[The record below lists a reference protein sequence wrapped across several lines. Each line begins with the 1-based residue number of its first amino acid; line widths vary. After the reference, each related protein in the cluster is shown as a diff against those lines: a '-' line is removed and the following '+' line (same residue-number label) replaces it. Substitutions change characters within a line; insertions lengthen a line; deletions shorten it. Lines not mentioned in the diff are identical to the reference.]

1 MYVARL
7 VHSMTRFLQRAAFLS
22 ATLLTLNAASAA
34 THIAVVTKNSVPA
47 PSKEARKLPID
58 VAASKFDYVGDTV
71 VLQNVVITQGD
82 TKVQADHA
90 HATGLDDFDNS
101 HWTFDGNVRINGEQ
115 HGSLKSDQAVVEFRN
130 KYISKA
136 TITGSP
142 AEFEQKRTD
151 TAEVARG
158 HAHEI
163 VYNVTDGTV
172 RLSKGTDPARRE
184 LCSDLPDPGRTAA
197 MGACDD
203 AWLSDGH
210 NEISGP
216 ELVYGIREQRVQA
229 ATRPGTDDKVHIII
243 DPNANGDT
251 NKKP

>member
-1 MYVARL
+1 MR
-7 VHSMTRFLQRAAFLS
+7 RFLQRAALLS
-22 ATLLTLNAASAA
+22 AAVLTLNAASAA
-34 THIAVVTKNSVPA
+34 THIAAVTKNSVPA
-47 PSKEARKLPID
+47 PSKDARKLPID
-58 VAASKFDYVGDTV
+58 VASSKVDYKGDTV
-71 VLQNVVITQGD
+71 VFQDVVITQGD

-90 HATGLDDFDNS
+90 HATGLDNFDNS

-136 TITGSP
+136 TITGNP

-163 VYNVTDGTV
+163 VYNVVDGTV
-172 RLSKGTDPARRE
+172 RLS
-184 LCSDLPDPGRTAA
+184 
-197 MGACDD
+197 DD

-210 NEISGP
+210 NEISGH
-216 ELVYGIREQRVQA
+216 ELVYSIREQRVQA
-229 ATRPGTDDKVHIII
+229 ATQPGTDDKVHIII

>member
-1 MYVARL
+1 MIALLPSVPRLGFLGVA
-7 VHSMTRFLQRAAFLS
+7 FA
-22 ATLLTLNAASAA
+22 LLGVALTSTASAQ
-34 THIAVVTKNSVPA
+34 THIAAVTRNSVPS
-47 PSKEARKLPID
+47 PSKDARRLPID
-58 VAASKFDYVGDTV
+58 VSSSKVDYKGDTV
-71 VLQNVVITQGD
+71 VFQNVVITQGD

-101 HWTFDGNVRINGEQ
+101 RWTFDGNVRINGEQ

-163 VYNVTDGTV
+163 VYNVNDGTV
-172 RLSKGTDPARRE
+172 RLS
-184 LCSDLPDPGRTAA
+184 
-197 MGACDD
+197 DD

-216 ELVYGIREQRVQA
+216 ELVYNIREQRVQGTA
-229 ATRPGTDDKVHIII
+229 GPGSDGRVHIRIEPKA
-243 DPNANGDT
+243 DEEP

>member
-7 VHSMTRFLQRAAFLS
+7 VHSMRGFLQRAALLS
-22 ATLLTLNAASAA
+22 AALLTLNAASAA
-34 THIAVVTKNSVPA
+34 THIAAVTKNSVPA
-47 PSKEARKLPID
+47 PSKDARKLPID
-58 VAASKFDYVGDTV
+58 VAASKFDYEGDTV

-136 TITGSP
+136 TITGNP

-172 RLSKGTDPARRE
+172 RLSN
-184 LCSDLPDPGRTAA
+184 
-197 MGACDD
+197 D
-203 AWLSDGH
+203 AWLTDGH
-210 NEISGP
+210 NVISGP
-216 ELVYGIREQRVQA
+216 ELVYSIREQRVQA
-229 ATRPGTDDKVHIII
+229 ATQPGTDDKVHIII

>member
-1 MYVARL
+1 
-7 VHSMTRFLQRAAFLS
+7 MTRFLQRAALLS
-22 ATLLTLNAASAA
+22 AALLTLNAASAA
-34 THIAVVTKNSVPA
+34 THIAAVTKKSVPA
-47 PSKEARKLPID
+47 PSKDARKLPID
-58 VAASKFDYVGDTV
+58 VASSKVDYKGDTV
-71 VLQNVVITQGD
+71 VFQDVVITQGD

-90 HATGLDDFDNS
+90 HATGLDNFDNS

-136 TITGSP
+136 TITGNP

-163 VYNVTDGTV
+163 VYNVVDGTV
-172 RLSKGTDPARRE
+172 RLSN
-184 LCSDLPDPGRTAA
+184 
-197 MGACDD
+197 D

-216 ELVYGIREQRVQA
+216 ELVYSIREQRVQA
-229 ATRPGTDDKVHIII
+229 ATQPGTDDKVHIII

>member
-7 VHSMTRFLQRAAFLS
+7 LHNMTRLLQRAVLIS
-22 ATLLTLNAASAA
+22 AALLLALDAASAA
-34 THIAVVTKNSVPA
+34 THIAAVTKNSVPA
-47 PSKEARKLPID
+47 PSKDARKLPID
-58 VAASKFDYVGDTV
+58 VASSKVDYKGDTV
-71 VLQNVVITQGD
+71 VFQDVVITQGD

-90 HATGLDDFDNS
+90 HATGLDNFDNS

-136 TITGSP
+136 TITGNP

-172 RLSKGTDPARRE
+172 RLSN
-184 LCSDLPDPGRTAA
+184 
-197 MGACDD
+197 D

-216 ELVYGIREQRVQA
+216 ELVYSIREQRVQA
-229 ATRPGTDDKVHIII
+229 ATQPGTDDKVHIII
-243 DPNANGDT
+243 DPNANGET

>member
-1 MYVARL
+1 
-7 VHSMTRFLQRAAFLS
+7 MTRFLQGAALLS
-22 ATLLTLNAASAA
+22 AALLTLNAASAA
-34 THIAVVTKNSVPA
+34 THIAAVTKNSVPA
-47 PSKEARKLPID
+47 PSKDARKLPID
-58 VAASKFDYVGDTV
+58 VASSKVDYKGDTV
-71 VLQNVVITQGD
+71 VFQDVVITQGD

-90 HATGLDDFDNS
+90 HATGLDNFDNS

-136 TITGSP
+136 TITGNP

-163 VYNVTDGTV
+163 VYNVVDGTV
-172 RLSKGTDPARRE
+172 RLSN
-184 LCSDLPDPGRTAA
+184 
-197 MGACDD
+197 D

-216 ELVYGIREQRVQA
+216 ELVYSIREQRVQA
-229 ATRPGTDDKVHIII
+229 ATQPGTDDKVHIII

>member
-7 VHSMTRFLQRAAFLS
+7 LHNITRLPRRGALIGLA
-22 ATLLTLNAASAA
+22 LLTLNAASGA
-34 THIAVVTKNSVPA
+34 THIAAVAAVTKNSVPT

-58 VAASKFDYVGDTV
+58 VASSKVDYKGDTV
-71 VLQNVVITQGD
+71 VFQDVVITQGD

-136 TITGSP
+136 TITGNP

-151 TAEVARG
+151 TAEIARG

-172 RLSKGTDPARRE
+172 RLSN
-184 LCSDLPDPGRTAA
+184 
-197 MGACDD
+197 D

-216 ELVYGIREQRVQA
+216 ELVYSIREQRVQA
-229 ATRPGTDDKVHIII
+229 ATQPGTDDKVHILIV
-243 DPNANGDT
+243 PNADGDT
-251 NKKP
+251 KKKP

>member
-1 MYVARL
+1 
-7 VHSMTRFLQRAAFLS
+7 MTRLLQRAVLISAALLS
-22 ATLLTLNAASAA
+22 ALNAASAA
-34 THIAVVTKNSVPA
+34 THIAAVTKNSVPA
-47 PSKEARKLPID
+47 PSKDARKLPID
-58 VAASKFDYVGDTV
+58 VASSKVDYKGDTV
-71 VLQNVVITQGD
+71 VFQDVVITQGD

-90 HATGLDDFDNS
+90 HATGLDNFDNS

-136 TITGSP
+136 TITGNP

-172 RLSKGTDPARRE
+172 RLSN
-184 LCSDLPDPGRTAA
+184 
-197 MGACDD
+197 D

-216 ELVYGIREQRVQA
+216 ELVYSIREQRVQA
-229 ATRPGTDDKVHIII
+229 ATQPGTDDKVHIII

>member
-1 MYVARL
+1 
-7 VHSMTRFLQRAAFLS
+7 MTRFSQRAA
-22 ATLLTLNAASAA
+22 LLGAVWLVTLNAASAA
-34 THIAVVTKNSVPA
+34 THIAAVTKNSVPA

-58 VAASKFDYVGDTV
+58 VASSKVDYKGDTV
-71 VLQNVVITQGD
+71 IFQDVVITQGD

-90 HATGLDDFDNS
+90 HATGLDNFDNS

-136 TITGSP
+136 TITGNP

-151 TAEVARG
+151 TAEIARG

-172 RLSKGTDPARRE
+172 RLSN
-184 LCSDLPDPGRTAA
+184 
-197 MGACDD
+197 D

-210 NEISGP
+210 NQISGP
-216 ELVYGIREQRVQA
+216 ELVYSIREQRVQA
-229 ATRPGTDDKVHIII
+229 TTQPGTDDKVHIVI

>member
-1 MYVARL
+1 MYVAHL
-7 VHSMTRFLQRAAFLS
+7 LHSMSRFLQRAVLVGA
-22 ATLLTLNAASAA
+22 ALLTLNAASAA
-34 THIAVVTKNSVPA
+34 THIAAVTKNSVPA
-47 PSKEARKLPID
+47 PSKDARKLPID
-58 VAASKFDYVGDTV
+58 VASSKIDYKGDTV
-71 VLQNVVITQGD
+71 VFQDVVITQGD

-90 HATGLDDFDNS
+90 HATGLDNFDNS

-136 TITGSP
+136 TITGNP

-163 VYNVTDGTV
+163 VYNVVDGTV
-172 RLSKGTDPARRE
+172 RLS
-184 LCSDLPDPGRTAA
+184 
-197 MGACDD
+197 DD

-210 NEISGP
+210 NEISGH
-216 ELVYGIREQRVQA
+216 ELVYSIREQRVQA
-229 ATRPGTDDKVHIII
+229 ATQPGTDDKVHIII

>member
-7 VHSMTRFLQRAAFLS
+7 LHNMTRLPQRAVLIS
-22 ATLLTLNAASAA
+22 AALLLALNAASAA
-34 THIAVVTKNSVPA
+34 THIAAVTKNSVPA
-47 PSKEARKLPID
+47 PSKDARKLPID
-58 VAASKFDYVGDTV
+58 VASSKIDYKGDTV
-71 VLQNVVITQGD
+71 VFQDVVITQGD

-90 HATGLDDFDNS
+90 HATGLDNFDNS

-136 TITGSP
+136 TITGNP

-172 RLSKGTDPARRE
+172 RLSN
-184 LCSDLPDPGRTAA
+184 
-197 MGACDD
+197 D

-216 ELVYGIREQRVQA
+216 ELVYSIREQRVQA
-229 ATRPGTDDKVHIII
+229 ATQPGTDDKVHILIQP
-243 DPNANGDT
+243 DANGDT